1 MTESRPEDGVE
12 AEGEKVGMREEKGR
26 VLFFFC
32 LRVIVTMIADDTQPP
47 PPPSYTHT
55 HTLSFLASPTY
66 TLCGAAGGA
75 LHLAHLESY
84 HP

>member
-55 HTLSFLASPTY
+55 LSHSWLLPHTHCVEQQEELC
-66 TLCGAAGGA
+66 TL
-75 LHLAHLESY
+75 LI
-84 HP
+84 